1 MSERLRRA
9 TNAPLWAACAG
20 LAIALLG
27 PVISNGAPIAARVD
41 GTWHFP
47 ALRELAGLV
56 APPPPGRTWSAFVR
70 EPGPEDLCVP
80 APWPVDAMA
89 TDLDRLREGPSLDH
103 PLGTDDTG
111 RDVLARMVRGARTT
125 LGTSLLGTFAAA
137 LLGCAIGALSG
148 LRGRVFDV
156 VALRTI
162 EVFSCFPALVLL
174 LAIGAC
180 FGDARGG
187 VVAALA
193 LATWPSF
200 ARVVRGELL
209 SLRER
214 EWFLTARE
222 LGVGR
227 VRLFVGH
234 VFLQLRGQVAVVAAF
249 GIANGVVAESTL
261 SFLGIGPGVQNAS
274 WGAIL
279 AQGKADAHLWAWHL
293 WVVPGLA
300 IAAVVWCCHALAERL
315 RARAA

>member
-1 MSERLRRA
+1 MSVPMNRTARA
-9 TNAPLWAACAG
+9 PVWAACFG
-20 LAIALLG
+20 LALALFG
-27 PVISNGAPIAARVD
+27 PLLSNGAPLVARVE

-47 ALRELAGLV
+47 ALREFVGLAS
-56 APPPPGRTWSAFVR
+56 PPPPGRTWSAFAN
-70 EPGPEDLCVP
+70 EPGPEDLCVR

-89 TDLDRLREGPSLDH
+89 TDLDRMRESPSLDH

-111 RDVLARMVRGARTT
+111 RDVLARMLRGSRTT
-125 LGTSLLGTFAAA
+125 LGTSLLGTFVAA
-137 LLGCAIGALSG
+137 LLGCAVGAIAG
-148 LRGRVFDV
+148 LRRGFVDGLAQRS
-156 VALRTI
+156 I
-162 EVFSCFPALVLL
+162 EVFSCFPTLVLL
-174 LAIGAC
+174 LAVGAC
-180 FGDARGG
+180 FGDARSG

-193 LATWPSF
+193 LAMWPSF

-234 VFLQLRGQVAVVAAF
+234 VFPQLRGQVAVVAAF
-249 GIANGVVAESTL
+249 CVASGVVAESTL

-274 WGAIL
+274 WGAVL

-300 IAAVVWCCHALAERL
+300 IASVVWCCHALAGRL
-315 RARAA
+315 RARVE